1 MDKIQCCQNN
11 IIKIIA
17 FLFIALLII
26 NTKTKI
32 IIQKSLGF
40 YRHYLRICT
49 NKKLNNNNRNQID
62 NPFVSICLPAYN
74 MEKYIEKSLLS
85 IIKQSF
91 KNFEIIIVD
100 DYSNDKTKYLIERLQ
115 LKDNRIRLI
124 NHSQNLGVYTS
135 RVDAILASRGE
146 FIILMDPDDMLLNPI
161 LLELLHNYNLKYNLD
176 IIEYTVLCFIEK
188 KNSLKI
194 IEKYYHYHNFLK
206 KIIYQ
211 PELSELYFYYS
222 NSNNY
227 SHVQCRVIWNKIIR
241 RRVLLNS
248 IHYIGEDY
256 YRKFFITAEDT
267 IINLICLNFAQNYTN
282 INLPGY
288 MYNIRE
294 ISMTHGKS
302 NKNKRILFYYN
313 HLLYLTKIY
322 TFLKDF
328 KKNRNFLIYE
338 LLNINKFLLKLNKL
352 SKEYKKEILQF
363 YEDILNDKYISKS
376 FKQNYLNNFMTNI
389 TNNNSFLYSN
399 KYNYRSLFNYF

>member
-1 MDKIQCCQNN
+1 MKIGLDKMEIINCCQHN
-11 IIKIIA
+11 IIKLIVL
-17 FLFIALLII
+17 LFIALFLTNI
-26 NTKTKI
+26 KTKI
-32 IIQKSLGF
+32 IIHRSLGF

-49 NKKLNNNNRNQID
+49 NKKLNNNSRNQID

-74 MEKYIEKSLLS
+74 MEKYIEQSLLS

-91 KNFEIIIVD
+91 NNFEIIIVD

-115 LKDNRIRLI
+115 LKDNRIRFI
-124 NHSQNLGVYTS
+124 KHSQNLGVYTS

-146 FIILMDPDDMLLNPI
+146 YIILMDPDDMLLNPI
-161 LLELLHNYNLKYNLD
+161 LLELLYNYNLKYNLD
-176 IIEYTVLCFIEK
+176 IIEYTVICFIEK
-188 KNSLKI
+188 KNTLKI
-194 IEKYYHYHNFLK
+194 IEKYYHYHSFLK

-211 PELSELYFYYS
+211 PELSDLFFYYP
-222 NSNNY
+222 NSKNY

-241 RRVLLNS
+241 RKVLLNS

-282 INLPGY
+282 INMPGY

-313 HLLYLTKIY
+313 HLLYLNKIY
-322 TFLKDF
+322 TFFKDF
-328 KKNRNFLIYE
+328 NKNRNFLINE
-338 LLNINKFLLKLNKL
+338 LLDINKFILKLNKL
-352 SKEYKKEILQF
+352 SKEYKQEILDF
-363 YEDILNDKYISKS
+363 YKDILNDKYISKS
-376 FKQNYLNNFMTNI
+376 FKQYYILNFITNI
-389 TNNNSFLYSN
+389 TRNYS
-399 KYNYRSLFNYF
+399 YYYFK